1 MDYLYLLI
9 ACIFFSLQFIFTKF
23 FEKRTKSGLSISLYN
38 GIISSVVAT
47 AFLLVKSGLPTE
59 MNLGAFLISLLYSV
73 SCIVC
78 GIATFMAMTY
88 GKVSAVTTFCLAGG
102 MVVPFF
108 YGIYLGETPS
118 LFSWIGIIVL
128 MISLLPTLLKKEE
141 GSAKNNKLIYVI
153 CIILIFLTNGLVSV
167 FSKMHQISE
176 FAVSEDSFIMTASLA
191 RLVLS
196 LIILVIMTFALKV
209 KGEKDAFKNAF
220 WEIGKEKMTAK
231 IFLLLIIFA
240 GLYSVCNTL
249 GNIFSLKC
257 MVTMDASIQ
266 FPILSAVVIIL
277 GAVFGRIFF
286 KEKITKDV
294 AISLILSSV
303 GIGLFMIP

>member
-220 WEIGKEKMTAK
+220 WEIGKEKMTAQ
-231 IFLLLIIFA
+231 IVLLLIIFA